1 MNELQIGQLLKG
13 DLYGYAINKQIAVG
27 TYVGVLKVLGE
38 LGSVDSGISVE
49 IATEKKNM
57 PHIDVISWGKK
68 KFFVYYNGN
77 ENPHIDIEATSW
89 VQLGRQQ
96 YRGELKNGVPHGKGE
111 MRWPDR
117 HIVYRGNW
125 HEGEMKGFGIM
136 TWPSGK
142 RYEGEWKESC
152 HEGKGM
158 MFYPNGNI
166 YEGEFHQNLKH
177 GSGILRQPNG
187 GYYEGAFFN
196 DKPSGD
202 CSFYDEKGRKYTME
216 KLHEKNEKSWMAKFW
231 DKTWRLWAGIVCF
244 ALAVLFSVWVSDFF
258 SGNGPSR
265 MSAKGLLAPI
275 LMVVFG
281 FKFLVGFFSNISN
294 NNNK

>member
-1 MNELQIGQLLKG
+1 MGDLQIGQTLKG
-13 DLYGYAINKQIAVG
+13 DLYGYAIKKHISVG

-49 IATEKKNM
+49 IAVDKKNR
-57 PHIDVISWGKK
+57 
-68 KFFVYYNGN
+68 
-77 ENPHIDIEATSW
+77 PHIDIINWGKTVFYVYYDSNEKSHIDIEPTSW
-89 VQLGRQQ
+89 VQLGQQQ
-96 YRGELKNGVPHGKGE
+96 YRGGLKNGIPHGKGE

-125 HEGEMKGFGIM
+125 HEGEMVGFGIM

-142 RYEGEWKESC
+142 RYEGEWKEGC

-166 YEGEFHQNLKH
+166 YEGEFHQNLRH
-177 GSGILRQPNG
+177 GRGILRQPNG
-187 GYYEGAFFN
+187 GYYEGEFFN

-216 KLHEKNEKSWMAKFW
+216 KLHEKPAKSWMAKFW
-231 DKTWRLWAGIVCF
+231 DKTWRLWAAIVCF
-244 ALAVLFSVWVSDFF
+244 ALAVVFGMWVSDFF
-258 SGNGPSR
+258 SGRGPSR

-281 FKFLVGFFSNISN
+281 FKFLIGFFSIIFN
-294 NNNK
+294 NDK